1 MINSNSKGKRGE
13 LELVNVLKQLGFEAR
28 RTQQYSGAEGTSDV
42 TIEGAPSL
50 HVECKYDAR
59 PNIQKAMQQA
69 DNDRNENSIG
79 VVCSRRVDRRETQR
93 YEWLLTVKL
102 ADLCEFVDLIS
113 TVKEN
118 YAT

>member
-1 MINSNSKGKRGE
+1 MINSKSKGKRGE
-13 LELVNVLKQLGFEAR
+13 LELVKVLKQLGFEAR

-42 TIEGAPSL
+42 TIKGASRL
-50 HVECKYDAR
+50 HVECKYQAL

-69 DNDRNENSIG
+69 DNDRSSDSIA
-79 VVCSRRVDRRETQR
+79 VVCSRRVDRLETER

-102 ADLCEFVDLIS
+102 VDLCELVDVIS